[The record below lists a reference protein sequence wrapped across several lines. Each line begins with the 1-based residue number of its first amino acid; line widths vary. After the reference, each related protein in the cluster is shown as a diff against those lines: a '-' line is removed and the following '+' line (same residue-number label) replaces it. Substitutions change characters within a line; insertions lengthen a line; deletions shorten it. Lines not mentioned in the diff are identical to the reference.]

1 MSEDDEG
8 VEFMALMERFASE
21 NEARVA
27 EYKSVEREAAL
38 LTDQI
43 NTKADHL
50 RQLSEQR
57 NGLIVK
63 CQSIR
68 NAGQDA
74 GMKLMTDW
82 MAMMADAESKE
93 ARGV

>member
-1 MSEDDEG
+1 MSEDRESA
-8 VEFMALMERFASE
+8 EFMALMERFASA

-27 EYKSVEREAAL
+27 EYLSVEQEAAL

-82 MAMMADAESKE
+82 MEIMSRDGASI
-93 ARGV
+93 